1 MSSEERKEKCY
12 YGKTS
17 KDELRPRVRERY
29 G

>member
-17 KDELRPRVRERY
+17 KDEL
-29 G
+29 